1 MTWWWWT
8 VLGLVLLGGEVV
20 TPGGFFAL
28 FFGLSAIMVGTL
40 EGLGVVLQP
49 WSQWALFSG
58 LAVLMV
64 ALFRRPLQRMAE
76 PVLGA
81 PDVDK
86 MIGEIATLV
95 EDVAPGGIAKAEL
108 RGTSWSVKNDDSRA
122 LSCGE
127 RTRVVRVEG
136 LTLWVR
142 AESPAGGEA

>member
-8 VLGLVLLGGEVV
+8 VLGLVLLGVEVV

-28 FFGLSAIMVGTL
+28 FFGLSAILVGAL
-40 EGLGVVLQP
+40 EGVGVILQP

-64 ALFRRPLQRMAE
+64 ALFRRPLQKMAQ
-76 PVLGA
+76 PTRGTH
-81 PDVDK
+81 VDK

-95 EDVAPGGIAKAEL
+95 DDVAPGGIGKAEL
-108 RGTSWSVKNDDSRA
+108 RGTSWSVKNDDRRA
-122 LSCGE
+122 LSRGE
-127 RTRVVRVEG
+127 RTRVVRVDG